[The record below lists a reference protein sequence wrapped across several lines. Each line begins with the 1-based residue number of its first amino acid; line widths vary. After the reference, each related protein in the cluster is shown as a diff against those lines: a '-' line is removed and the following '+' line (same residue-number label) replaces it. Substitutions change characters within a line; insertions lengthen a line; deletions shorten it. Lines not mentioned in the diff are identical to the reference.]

1 MTASAPPRDLAAAVE
16 AGIITPEQGMA
27 LRNFLTPEADLIP
40 NDAAAAGSTASD
52 AADNERFRVLGGF
65 SDIFVALG
73 LALLYGAVL
82 LAANAFD
89 ALLLSLISV
98 ALAWGLSEVFSRR
111 MRLAL
116 PSILLANAF
125 AYSMLITVFLAFGYL
140 TDGYSTLRNAS
151 FTRWMGVP
159 GILAGTAMAGAA
171 WLHFRRFGVPI
182 NWAIGVAGG
191 VIAMFA
197 LIVQLTGLHI
207 LAHANTIIGTLGFTV
222 FGIALWMD
230 ARDPLRQTTR
240 ADSAFWL
247 HLLAAP
253 MIVHPLVGGYAWGGF
268 GLRSASSAST
278 GVMLTIVALFVIMA
292 IVSIIIDR
300 RALLVSGLSYTGVAI
315 AGLVRSFGLN
325 TGQTGLIVTL
335 LVLALIVLSLS
346 AFWQTLRRAVVPRLP
361 LGLWRAYLP
370 PA

>member
-1 MTASAPPRDLAAAVE
+1 MSATPNDLAAAVE
-16 AGIITPEQGMA
+16 AGIISPEQATA
-27 LRNFLTPEADLIP
+27 LQSFLAPASLASATPAPRDP
-40 NDAAAAGSTASD
+40 S
-52 AADNERFRVLGGF
+52 DNERFRVLGGF

-82 LAANAFD
+82 LAANSFD

-116 PSILLANAF
+116 PSILLANTF
-125 AYSMLITVFLAFGYL
+125 AYSVLIAVFLAFGYL

-151 FTRWMGVP
+151 FTRWMGMP
-159 GILAGTAMAGAA
+159 GILAGLAMAGAA

-191 VIAMFA
+191 VIAVFA
-197 LIVQLTGLHI
+197 LIVQFTGVHI
-207 LAHANTIIGTLGFTV
+207 LAHASTIIGALGFAV
-222 FGIALWMD
+222 FGVALWMD
-230 ARDPLRQTTR
+230 ASDPLRQTTR
-240 ADSAFWL
+240 SDSAFWL

-253 MIVHPLVGGYAWGGF
+253 MIVHPLVGGYVWGGL
-268 GLRSASSAST
+268 GMRIGAGAPMT
-278 GVMLTIVALFVIMA
+278 VMLTIVALFMLMA
-292 IVSIIIDR
+292 VVSIIIDR

-315 AGLVRSFGLN
+315 AGLVRGFGFN

-335 LVLALIVLSLS
+335 LILALIVLSLS
-346 AFWQTLRRAVVPRLP
+346 AFWQTLRHAVVPRLP
-361 LGLWRAYLP
+361 LGRWRAYLP